1 MNIRLSWGSSSN
13 LNTSTTNP
21 SVASVLHKFAHLHKY
36 LYLQSKKV
44 RSYII
49 CTLESLFT
57 VVCYVQTS
65 CLLSILTFPFRI
77 TQKSCFWLSLQSL
90 SHHFHVPLQVKELE
104 LGQVIIQQS
113 SFLGTLTPEAQ
124 RYSKFSSYAQQA
136 ELPVHNVPAGNW
148 AKPLVPGHRFSPVQ
162 ELFLCVQR
170 IMMSK
175 MT

>member
-1 MNIRLSWGSSSN
+1 
-13 LNTSTTNP
+13 
-21 SVASVLHKFAHLHKY
+21 
-36 LYLQSKKV
+36 
-44 RSYII
+44 
-49 CTLESLFT
+49 
-57 VVCYVQTS
+57 
-65 CLLSILTFPFRI
+65 
-77 TQKSCFWLSLQSL
+77 
-90 SHHFHVPLQVKELE
+90 LQVKELE